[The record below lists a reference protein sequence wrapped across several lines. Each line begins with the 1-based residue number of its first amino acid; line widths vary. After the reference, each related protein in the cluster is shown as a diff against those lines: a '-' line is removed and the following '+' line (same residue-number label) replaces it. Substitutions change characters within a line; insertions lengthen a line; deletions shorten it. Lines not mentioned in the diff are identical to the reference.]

1 MEKRGYPRWAH
12 FYLYSLSLIYLKN
25 GTWELSLYI
34 YTYIGILKKEEKGR
48 IIKIESTTDC
58 WRQEKRLMKIFLLRR
73 MKSFFFFFGKF
84 IIRWSLSR
92 FLAKKV
98 PRMCSNAS
106 SSVFLRSS
114 EEINAFFRLSWIIS
128 SFGEKI
134 SNFLQFR
141 SINEFT

>member
-1 MEKRGYPRWAH
+1 MST
-12 FYLYSLSLIYLKN
+12 FLSLFSFSYLSQKWN
-25 GTWELSLYI
+25 VRTLSLYI
-34 YTYIGILKKEEKGR
+34 YTYIGILKKEEKSR
-48 IIKIESTTDC
+48 IIKIKSTTDC
-58 WRQEKRLMKIFLLRR
+58 WRQEKRLTKIFLLRR

>member
-1 MEKRGYPRWAH
+1 MST
-12 FYLYSLSLIYLKN
+12 FLSLFSFSYLSQKWN
-25 GTWELSLYI
+25 VRTLSLYI

-48 IIKIESTTDC
+48 IIKIKSTTDC
-58 WRQEKRLMKIFLLRR
+58 WRQEKRLTKIFLLRR
-73 MKSFFFFFGKF
+73 MKSFFFFGKF

>member
-58 WRQEKRLMKIFLLRR
+58 WRQEKRLTKIFLLRR
-73 MKSFFFFFGKF
+73 MKSFFFFLENLLLDDHWADF
-84 IIRWSLSR
+84 
-92 FLAKKV
+92 
-98 PRMCSNAS
+98 
-106 SSVFLRSS
+106 
-114 EEINAFFRLSWIIS
+114 
-128 SFGEKI
+128 
-134 SNFLQFR
+134 
-141 SINEFT
+141 